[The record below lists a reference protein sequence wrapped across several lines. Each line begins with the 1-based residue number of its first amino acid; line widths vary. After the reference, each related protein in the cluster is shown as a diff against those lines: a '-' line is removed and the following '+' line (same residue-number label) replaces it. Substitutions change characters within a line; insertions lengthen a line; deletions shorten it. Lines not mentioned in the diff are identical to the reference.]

1 MKKRDAAGWLA
12 LAVRHRQWQVE
23 QQMPELKESLA
34 VERQAEAAQAEAETV
49 LAGAHAARGAVLAS
63 ATFGADALMRHAL
76 YAGRLHEAL
85 VDAREA
91 AGEAREQG
99 DRMRAQA
106 QGLLAERDAYQQRL
120 DRSLEE
126 SELEATRRVS
136 RDHDELWLLRGGA
149 AAAGE
154 RANEG

>member
-1 MKKRDAAGWLA
+1 MTKRDPAGWLA

-23 QQMPELKESLA
+23 QQMPDLKQSIA
-34 VERQAEAAQAEAETV
+34 AERQADAAQADAETV
-49 LAGAHAARGAVLAS
+49 LAGAHAARGAVLAA

-76 YAGRLHEAL
+76 HAERLHEAL
-85 VDAREA
+85 VGAREV
-91 AGEAREQG
+91 AGQAREQG

-120 DRSLEE
+120 DRSRKE
-126 SELEATRRVS
+126 SELAATRRVS
-136 RDHDELWLLRGGA
+136 REHDELWLLRGGA
-149 AAAGE
+149 TEGG